1 MDTRPN
7 SSRSRSPFLASLLW
21 ACAAI
26 LLAGSIWLA
35 WDLGRSAGSEE
46 EEVLGQVT
54 TRDGSPDTP
63 AIRAWHPGSGLTEST
78 NPLSPESGEA
88 QGGETVLRL
97 PDSMPP
103 DEKAALL
110 EELRRRG
117 AKVTGTIPSL
127 NAYRLSLPPGMT
139 PESLADLAPGSEAIS
154 NTVLSLPRAVD
165 LPSSIEEGASL
176 TGTPW
181 FGRDYLEAIGLQP
194 AEGKVRPVTVAVIDS
209 GIDTSVEGLF
219 ERTTVQRMGEG
230 GRGDEVGH
238 GTAMAAVIAG
248 ELDGAA
254 PGVTL
259 LDYPVLQGEEGVGT
273 AFDVA
278 EAILDATEQG
288 ADVINVSLGAYVD
301 DPLLR
306 AAIEAADRAGVTVVA
321 ASGNDGLG
329 QVAYPAAYPGALG
342 IGAAERTGMR
352 ADFSNGGEGLDL
364 LAPGAGLQVRTDEA
378 NAIELSGTS
387 GAAAV
392 TTGAIAA
399 LMQADPSLSAAEA
412 ADLLIEFADD
422 GGAAGPDAEYGAGTV
437 NVTRVNERRSSG
449 VEDVALGGV
458 TVDGE
463 LGEFALTIENRG
475 TEQITGASVEVK
487 AGQNYD
493 FELLVPPLLANESTS
508 LQVPL
513 SANQV
518 RQLAG
523 GEFEAAVRLSTG
535 EDVRPEND
543 RVNVRL
549 PAAAEGER

>member
-1 MDTRPN
+1 MLW
-7 SSRSRSPFLASLLW
+7 SGALVLLLV
-21 ACAAI
+21 A
-26 LLAGSIWLA
+26 IWLA
-35 WDLGRSAGSEE
+35 WGLGRDSRAEQTGPR
-46 EEVLGQVT
+46 GQVT
-54 TRDGSPDTP
+54 TTAADSDTSAPKRLGFSTTALDATRPLVP
-63 AIRAWHPGSGLTEST
+63 APPAT
-78 NPLSPESGEA
+78 
-88 QGGETVLRL
+88 GGGDAVLRL
-97 PDSMPP
+97 PDSMSAA
-103 DEKAALL
+103 EKAALL
-110 EELRRRG
+110 EELRKRG
-117 AKVTGTIPSL
+117 VTVTGSIPAL
-127 NAYRLSLPPGMT
+127 GAYRLTLPPGMS

-154 NTVLSLPRAVD
+154 NTVLSLPRLVE
-165 LPSSIEEGASL
+165 LPDSIEEGASL

-194 AEGKVRPVTVAVIDS
+194 AEGNVRPVTVAVIDS
-209 GIDTSVEGLF
+209 GIDTAVEGLF
-219 ERTTVQRMGEG
+219 ERTTVRRMGESNG
-230 GRGDEVGH
+230 SADELGH

-259 LDYPVLQGEEGVGT
+259 LDYPVLQSEEGVGT

-306 AAIEAADRAGVTVVA
+306 EAIEAADRAGVTVVA

-329 QVAYPAAYPGALG
+329 QVAYPAAYPAALG
-342 IGAAERTGMR
+342 VGAAERTGMR
-352 ADFSNGGEGLDL
+352 ADFSNGGEGLDV

-399 LMQADPSLSAAEA
+399 LMQSDPSLSAPEA
-412 ADLLIEFADD
+412 AALLVEFADD

-437 NVTRVNERRSSG
+437 NVARVNERQTAG

-458 TVDGE
+458 TIDGE
-463 LGEFALTIENRG
+463 PGEFALTIQNRG
-475 TEQITGASVEVK
+475 TEQITGASVAVR
-487 AGQNYD
+487 AGQNYE

-508 LQVPL
+508 VKVPL
-513 SANQV
+513 SENQV

-523 GEFEAAVRLSTG
+523 GEFEAAVQLSNG
-535 EDVRPEND
+535 EDVRPAND

-549 PAAAEGER
+549 PAAEDQL